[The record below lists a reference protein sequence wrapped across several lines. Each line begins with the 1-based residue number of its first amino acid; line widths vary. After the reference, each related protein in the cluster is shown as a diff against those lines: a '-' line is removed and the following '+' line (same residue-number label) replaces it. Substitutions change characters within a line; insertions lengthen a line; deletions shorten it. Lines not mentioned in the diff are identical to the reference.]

1 MSLAQT
7 LAELRDKFAKILP
20 ESATAI
26 MEGHIESLRKNGAL
40 DQILKPGAK
49 APPFRLK
56 NQHDEDISSVDL
68 IKRGPLVVSFTRG
81 SWCPFCSAEVRALN
95 EVYDQLREA
104 GIELV
109 VLSPQSLD
117 RTRKQ
122 ATAGKLKFSLL
133 ADTDN
138 EIAKAFGLVYTF
150 PEDLKNV
157 YRNVVKVDVQAVNE
171 ASSWQLPIPSRFVID
186 GNGIVRDVKADPDY
200 RYRPEPSEVLAIARE
215 VMGNTNTSAL

>member
-26 MEGHIESLRKNGAL
+26 MEGHIESLRKNGAV

-49 APPFRLK
+49 APPFKLK

-95 EVYDQLREA
+95 EVYDQFRQA

-117 RTRKQ
+117 KTRKQ
-122 ATAGKLKFSLL
+122 AMAGKLKFNLL
-133 ADTDN
+133 ADKDN
-138 EIAKAFGLVYTF
+138 ETAKAFGLVYTF
-150 PEDLKNV
+150 PEDLKSV
-157 YRNVVKVDVQAVNE
+157 YLNVVKVDVQAVNE
-171 ASSWQLPIPSRFVID
+171 TDSWQLPIPARFVID
-186 GNGIVRDVKADPDY
+186 GNGIIRDVKADPDY
-200 RYRPEPSEVLAIARE
+200 RYRPEPSEALVIARD
-215 VMGNTNTSAL
+215 VMDHTNTSVL